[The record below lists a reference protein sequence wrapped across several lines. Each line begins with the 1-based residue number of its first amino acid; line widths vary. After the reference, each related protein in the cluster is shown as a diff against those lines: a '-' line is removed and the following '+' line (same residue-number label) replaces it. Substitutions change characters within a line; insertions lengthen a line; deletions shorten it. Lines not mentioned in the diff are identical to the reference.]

1 MKNIAILM
9 GGYSSEYQI
18 SINSGNVVYNNIKEV
33 YNTYRIQISKE
44 EWTCID
50 SIGKEYPINKSDF
63 TVTIDN
69 KIVKFDCV
77 YNTIHG
83 TPGEDGHMQAYFSLL
98 NIPQTSCEM
107 YQAAL
112 TFNKRDLLS
121 VLRPFGIPMATSFY
135 YNEGDNIDIYKI
147 ISKVGLPCF
156 VKANRA
162 GSSYGI
168 TKVYKKED
176 IPNAIENSVKEDS
189 QVLIESFLD
198 GIEVSVGVI
207 TYQGKTTVLPIT
219 EIVSETD
226 FFDYKAKYEGL
237 SNEITPARITTKQ
250 TNAVTKLAKEI
261 YDLLDMNGLTRSDF
275 IFHNGEPHFIEI
287 NTNPGLSEQSIIPQQ
302 AKVFGITLKEL
313 FIDAIEQALN
323 KKSVTL

>member
-18 SINSGNVVYNNIKEV
+18 SINSGNVVFNKIKNNYNAYKIHITKEKWV
-33 YNTYRIQISKE
+33 Y
-44 EWTCID
+44 ID
-50 SIGKEYPINKSDF
+50 ELENETPINRNDF
-63 TVTIDN
+63 SLSINNTTIH
-69 KIVKFDCV
+69 FDCV

-83 TPGEDGHMQAYFSLL
+83 TPGEDGHMQAYFALL

-107 YQAAL
+107 YQSAL

-121 VLRPFGIPMATSFY
+121 VLKPYNIPMATSVY
-135 YNEGDNIDIYKI
+135 YNQGEVIDSEKI

-162 GSSYGI
+162 GSSYGV
-168 TKVYKKED
+168 TKVYKKEE
-176 IPNAIENSVKEDS
+176 IPNAIENALKEDN

-198 GIEVSVGVI
+198 GIEVSVGVVN
-207 TYQGKTTVLPIT
+207 YKGTTNVLPVT

-226 FFDYKAKYEGL
+226 FFDFDAKYKGL
-237 SNEITPARITTKQ
+237 SQEITPARISEKQ
-250 TNAVTKLAKEI
+250 KNEVSALAEKI
-261 YDLLDMNGLTRSDF
+261 YNILELQGLTRADF
-275 IFHNGEPHFIEI
+275 IFHNHTPHFIEV

-302 AKVFGITLKEL
+302 AKVAGIKLEDL
-313 FIDAIEQALN
+313 FSDVIDNAIN
-323 KKSVTL
+323 KKS